1 VRADWTRTS
10 DKSESVVAIR
20 VGRERDQCATAI
32 EVELIGTQCGG
43 ALLRVL
49 ERPSAST
56 AVRGDSCLGVLARG
70 LT

>member
-32 EVELIGTQCGG
+32 ELELIGTQCGG
-43 ALLRVL
+43 ASRSVL
-49 ERPSAST
+49 KRPSAST
-56 AVRGDSCLGVLARG
+56 AVRADSCQGVWARG
-70 LT
+70 LR